1 MKKLLKRADG
11 LTLIALIVTILVLL
25 ILAGVALTMLTG
37 ENGIIS
43 QAQKAKEE
51 TENASDKEASDLDEY
66 DKYINDVLN
75 GKNTSDDEEE
85 TPPET
90 PEEPVDDNLAK
101 VGEIVKEEN
110 KKYENNGITAIIPVG
125 FMIVPGCE
133 DITQGLVI
141 SDNVEDTEETE
152 NIVAKGNQ
160 FVWIPV
166 TSDSQY
172 QKNESYDNTNVSEK
186 SYTDTGYLPSMVQPS
201 SDSSSENENAERQ
214 AVVLNT
220 KGFYIA
226 RYESGVENGKLVS
239 KKNVSVYNDLSQSEC
254 KSISKTFIENEFVQ
268 SALCSGI
275 QWDVVMG
282 TINGKLDGTGDY
294 FYVAEYDLDRHKGSD
309 IGVTNTGI
317 NEADRVYNIYDLE
330 GNAGEFVAERSDYLS
345 GISGTYIFRGGN
357 YTNKTSGLIE
367 SYKVKSASYRIYGYG
382 SGDSASSFRMVL
394 YVSWNDEDVT

>member
-1 MKKLLKRADG
+1 
-11 LTLIALIVTILVLL
+11 
-25 ILAGVALTMLTG
+25 MLTG

-51 TENASDKEASDLDEY
+51 TENAADREASDLDEY
-66 DKYINDVLN
+66 DKYINGVLN
-75 GKNTSDDEEE
+75 GENTNDDEEE
-85 TPPET
+85 TPPS
-90 PEEPVDDNLAK
+90 EPSEDPPADDVAK
-101 VGEIVKEEN
+101 VGEIVKEKN

-152 NIVAKGNQ
+152 NVVAKGNQ

-166 TSDSQY
+166 TSENQY
-172 QKNESYDNTNVSEK
+172 QRNTSYDNTNVSAK
-186 SYTDTGYLPSMVQPS
+186 AYTDTGYLPSMVQPS
-201 SDSSSENENAERQ
+201 SDTSSENENAERQ
-214 AVVLNT
+214 AVVNA
-220 KGFYIA
+220 KGFYVA
-226 RYESGVENGKLVS
+226 RYEAGEENGSLVS
-239 KKNVSVYNDLSQSEC
+239 KKDVAVYNDLSQSEC
-254 KSISKTFIENEFVQ
+254 KSISKTFKGSENEFVQ

-275 QWDVVMG
+275 QWDVIMG

-294 FYVAEYDLDRHKGSD
+294 FYVEEYDLDRHKGSD
-309 IGVTNTGI
+309 IEVTNTGI

-345 GISGTYIFRGGN
+345 GIPGTYIFRGGN
-357 YTNKTSGLIE
+357 YMNKTSGLIE

-394 YVSWNDEDVT
+394 YVSWNEEDVT